1 MLYLEQM
8 IIVVD
13 LVVIYGREYVHVENI
28 VVCWLVDIVVNL
40 VFWQHNLE

>member
-13 LVVIYGREYVHVENI
+13 LVVIYGREHVHVENI

-40 VFWQHNLE
+40 VFWQHNWE